1 MRITIVYDN
10 EAYED
15 GLVADWGF
23 SCLVEQEGVPK
34 ILFDTGTSGSTLL
47 QNMER
52 MDIDPRDIAE
62 VFISHGHYDHM
73 GGLSDFL
80 QVNGDVDVYV
90 PASVRV
96 PSSARRV
103 VDVEDPVQIH
113 EDVFSTGKLKGIEQ
127 SMVVRIEEGS
137 VVIVGCSHPGV
148 GTILKAADQF
158 GRLYALVGGLHG
170 FSDFDLVEDLEWV
183 CPTHC
188 TRHKD
193 RIKSLYP
200 GKHIRGGAG
209 RVIEF

>member
-1 MRITIVYDN
+1 MTIVYDN
-10 EAYED
+10 EAFET

-23 SCLVEQEGVPK
+23 SCLVEKEGIPN
-34 ILFDTGTSGSTLL
+34 ILFDTGTSGSILL
-47 QNMER
+47 KNMEKL
-52 MDIDPRDIAE
+52 DIDPRDIE
-62 VFISHGHYDHM
+62 HVFISHGHYDHI

-96 PSSARRV
+96 PSSARQV
-103 VDVEDPVQIH
+103 VDVEDPVKIH
-113 EDVFSTGKLKGIEQ
+113 EDVLSTGKLKGIEQ
-127 SMVVRIEEGS
+127 SMVVRIEEGL
-137 VVIVGCSHPGV
+137 VVIAGCSHPGV
-148 GTILKAADQF
+148 ETILNAANQF
-158 GRLYALVGGLHG
+158 GRLHALVGGLHG
-170 FSDFDLVEDLEWV
+170 FSDLELLEDLEWV

-200 GKHIRGGAG
+200 GKHIQGGAG